1 MATGLEGRLR
11 HVVRRGESSS
21 GAHLVGDQFEVIAET
36 FGGFTL
42 Y

>member
-11 HVVRRGESSS
+11 HVESSS